1 MTTELILVIFG
12 STGFWGIIQ
21 LLINRK
27 LSKRDEY
34 EQIKDA
40 LLAVLHDRLYQGCK
54 YFIHIGSITASALK
68 NLDYLHEAYKKF
80 GGNSIGT
87 ELFER
92 CKRLPL
98 KEDDEWMEKL

>member
-1 MTTELILVIFG
+1 MTIELLLVIFG

-34 EQIKDA
+34 EQIKRA

-54 YFIHIGSITASALK
+54 YFIHINSITASALK
-68 NLDYLHEAYKKF
+68 NLDYLHEAYKAF

-92 CKRLPL
+92 CKKLPIR
-98 KEDDEWMEKL
+98 EEDEWLEKL